1 MKVKKVMQVLSK
13 SKIGFA
19 MAAVLAAVSLF
30 TTVNAGASECYYSND
45 LGLSLSYEEYAY
57 LSQFMDGK
65 DLDLFTQEEA
75 NYLIGHIAEDGVET
89 ETKYIKTEVS
99 ADDGTVL
106 SEIYMSEE
114 EMLGELNGTSAAITD
129 NDGFTVSTYAYDPA
143 RRYAEIITDTRKLV
157 LNMYSVAASAKKVS
171 LTCTWLSIPQCKSY
185 DVMGIRVPGY
195 YSDLTIDINGTDNVV
210 GYQYYD
216 GQKIKYNHSS
226 KNIKKSERGIGVSMN
241 IVDSVSKS
249 LSMNF
254 SVNIA
259 TEKETCAVS
268 GSYQHAQKDLSL
280 SKSQRYT
287 IGPRGMGGVFVFNSS
302 VESYYDDAPGLMV
315 VGSIEV

>member
-30 TTVNAGASECYYSND
+30 TTVNAVANECYYSND

-57 LSQFMDGK
+57 LSQFMDDK
-65 DLDLFTQEEA
+65 ELDLFTQEEA

-129 NDGFTVSTYAYDPA
+129 N
-143 RRYAEIITDTRKLV
+143 
-157 LNMYSVAASAKKVS
+157 
-171 LTCTWLSIPQCKSY
+171 
-185 DVMGIRVPGY
+185 
-195 YSDLTIDINGTDNVV
+195 VV

-216 GQKIKYNHSS
+216 GQKIKYDHSS
-226 KNIKKSERGIGVSMN
+226 KNIKKSERGVGVSMN

-254 SVNIA
+254 SV
-259 TEKETCAVS
+259 TFGTGQKTFAVS

-280 SKSQRYT
+280 SKSQKYT
-287 IGPRGMGGVFVFNSS
+287 IGASGMGGVFKFNSS
-302 VESYYDDAPGLMV
+302 VESYYDNAPGLMV